1 MAFPALSMNQEN
13 TTNISQTMKPKTILT
28 LLLLVTYGYADPE
41 PGKQSPA
48 PAAPPEKAAPAAPPA
63 APMFIT
69 VGGEVRKPGQLQIN
83 ETAQLYAVIQ
93 SAGGP
98 TEFGSM
104 RKVKILRNGA
114 STEYDLEDDTQKTT
128 PVMPNDVI
136 EIPKKNLIGR

>member
-1 MAFPALSMNQEN
+1 
-13 TTNISQTMKPKTILT
+13 
-28 LLLLVTYGYADPE
+28 
-41 PGKQSPA
+41 
-48 PAAPPEKAAPAAPPA
+48 
-63 APMFIT
+63 MFIT